1 MRLDKFLSEMEIG
14 TRSQVKEYIKKGLV
28 EVNNIII
35 KKSDYKIDEN
45 NDSIIFN
52 GKSIS
57 YQKYKY
63 YMLNKPAGVVSAT
76 KDNFDKTVLDLLSN
90 ESGKNL
96 FPVGRL
102 DKDTEGLLIITN
114 DGDLSHN
121 LLSPKKHIDKT
132 YYVECSGHIDAH
144 KIDILETGVDIGD
157 DKPTKPAKVN
167 LLSSNDTKY
176 LMYLTITEGRFHQ
189 VKRMVEAIDGHVT
202 YLKRISMGTLKLD
215 DSLPK
220 GSYRE
225 LTSEEISMLKK

>member
-76 KDNFDKTVLDLLSN
+76 KDNFDKTVLPFASF
-90 ESGKNL
+90 S
-96 FPVGRL
+96 
-102 DKDTEGLLIITN
+102 
-114 DGDLSHN
+114 
-121 LLSPKKHIDKT
+121 
-132 YYVECSGHIDAH
+132 
-144 KIDILETGVDIGD
+144 
-157 DKPTKPAKVN
+157 
-167 LLSSNDTKY
+167 KY
-176 LMYLTITEGRFHQ
+176 LEN
-189 VKRMVEAIDGHVT
+189 
-202 YLKRISMGTLKLD
+202 
-215 DSLPK
+215 SLMFLSASVCSLCEYNK
-220 GSYRE
+220 E
-225 LTSEEISMLKK
+225 QLFVCQ

>member
-76 KDNFDKTVLDLLSN
+76 KDN
-90 ESGKNL
+90 
-96 FPVGRL
+96 
-102 DKDTEGLLIITN
+102 LI
-114 DGDLSHN
+114 
-121 LLSPKKHIDKT
+121 KQ
-132 YYVECSGHIDAH
+132 Y
-144 KIDILETGVDIGD
+144 
-157 DKPTKPAKVN
+157 
-167 LLSSNDTKY
+167 
-176 LMYLTITEGRFHQ
+176 
-189 VKRMVEAIDGHVT
+189 
-202 YLKRISMGTLKLD
+202 
-215 DSLPK
+215 
-220 GSYRE
+220 
-225 LTSEEISMLKK
+225 